1 MIIHPTE
8 EMLAVSGA
16 RRSTGTWLERNSGA
30 GKRVQGQ
37 VQRQVQRLRV
47 VACGRSLLRYACLAS
62 GCELGVHPGLARED
76 AAACTTKI
84 EQTGE
89 INEQTTRRTASYRDL
104 ARIALSR
111 DRATYMPRE

>member
-1 MIIHPTE
+1 M
-8 EMLAVSGA
+8 
-16 RRSTGTWLERNSGA
+16 
-30 GKRVQGQ
+30 
-37 VQRQVQRLRV
+37 QRLRV
-47 VACGRSLLRYACLAS
+47 VARGRSSLCYVCLAS

-89 INEQTTRRTASYRDL
+89 INEQTTRRIASYRHL

-111 DRATYMPRE
+111 DRATHMPHE

>member
-1 MIIHPTE
+1 M
-8 EMLAVSGA
+8 AS
-16 RRSTGTWLERNSGA
+16 
-30 GKRVQGQ
+30 
-37 VQRQVQRLRV
+37 VQRLRV
-47 VACGRSLLRYACLAS
+47 VARGRSSLCYVCRLAS

-89 INEQTTRRTASYRDL
+89 INEQTTRRIASHRDL

-111 DRATYMPRE
+111 DRATHMPHE